1 MLIDNFLNRNKEVK
15 SLLHQ
20 CKLTLL
26 DIIKLPFSKFNKKRM
41 KDFPKIDLKYWLLM
55 VLATTIGEIVGNLI
69 SRNLG
74 LGYSTGSILLISV
87 YVVALTIITMTKG
100 ESYIFYWLLII
111 LGNIAGTNIADFV
124 VISPL
129 NLGTIWGS
137 LLVMGILMSILLVW
151 RLVAPNSSIEKGL
164 DLKTQFLYWFAIL
177 MSSTFGTTS
186 GDFLSNDTPLG
197 ALGGSLLLLVL
208 LGIVVLFVFY
218 TKISKELC
226 YWIALILMH
235 PIGATI
241 GNYISKPAGL
251 NFGNVWTSVVLIIAF
266 LVIYSSTKLKTQK
279 K

>member
-1 MLIDNFLNRNKEVK
+1 
-15 SLLHQ
+15 
-20 CKLTLL
+20 
-26 DIIKLPFSKFNKKRM
+26 M

-55 VLATTIGEIVGNLI
+55 ILATTIGEIVGNLI

-74 LGYSTGSILLISV
+74 LGYSIGSVLLIGI
-87 YVVALTIITMTKG
+87 YVVALTVITFTKG
-100 ESYIFYWLLII
+100 ESHIFYWLLII

-137 LLVMGILMSILLVW
+137 LLVMGVLTSILLVW
-151 RLVAPNSSIEKGL
+151 RLTAPNSSIEKGL

-197 ALGGSLLLLVL
+197 ALGGSLLLLGL
-208 LGIVVLFVFY
+208 LGIVIVLVFY
-218 TKISKELC
+218 TKVSKELC
-226 YWIALILMH
+226 YWLALVLMH

-251 NFGNVWTSVVLIIAF
+251 DFGNVWTSVVLITTFIA
-266 LVIYSSTKLKTQK
+266 IYLSTRLKNTK
-279 K
+279 YIKWKNG